1 MSLQA
6 AGVAGNGMESA
17 EQASL
22 EQWLRSYLKPLT
34 DRIAQLDGQF
44 ALLHSRL
51 MVAEHLS
58 LQLSTVMTEPARIRA
73 VQEVRNSV
81 AQELH
86 YAQQSAGLDV
96 LAQHLQEQV
105 NHLDNSLEVMR
116 AKLAAAE
123 EAARL
128 EAASSE
134 LPAAN
139 QSE

>member
-1 MSLQA
+1 M
-6 AGVAGNGMESA
+6 
-17 EQASL
+17 
-22 EQWLRSYLKPLT
+22 T

-86 YAQQSAGLDV
+86 YAQQSAGLEV

-105 NHLDNSLEVMR
+105 NHLDNSLAVMR

-123 EAARL
+123 DAARL
-128 EAASSE
+128 ESGE
-134 LPAAN
+134 I
-139 QSE
+139 